1 MGACLFGGPILD
13 EVFWRRRLGMLRDA
27 LRGGEVFVGMI
38 FHRPCSERVWGAVE
52 PDFLIF
58 KGAWKWR

>member
-1 MGACLFGGPILD
+1 
-13 EVFWRRRLGMLRDA
+13 MLRDA